1 MVNRWYHP
9 LKIVNCF
16 KTHHRIERTK
26 KCLIVSINRLHDV
39 YSVLF

>member
-1 MVNRWYHP
+1 MVNRWYHKPLVSQTVGITNRWYHP

-26 KCLIVSINRLHDV
+26 NV
-39 YSVLF
+39 